1 MLKASGI
8 AVKRLGG
15 LNRYETNLLILQEAK
30 PTETEYI
37 VYQYDE
43 AGILYAEDRPRMI
56 LCRLMVHLFLP
67 TGQNPRSLKRR
78 IREALHDAGG
88 TWPAVINA
96 NDREGQHYIFECE
109 MLEGNG
115 PDG

>member
-1 MLKASGI
+1 
-8 AVKRLGG
+8 
-15 LNRYETNLLILQEAK
+15 
-30 PTETEYI
+30 
-37 VYQYDE
+37 
-43 AGILYAEDRPRMI
+43 
-56 LCRLMVHLFLP
+56 MVHLFLP

-109 MLEGNG
+109 MLEGNE

>member
-1 MLKASGI
+1 MSIDERIRTALLPIVETVSPN
-8 AVKRLGG
+8 L
-15 LNRYETNLLILQEAK
+15 YEG
-30 PTETEYI
+30 TETEYI

-109 MLEGNG
+109 MLEGNE